1 MSVENSISSISE
13 NNNQLII
20 KHAGS
25 LGGAFGEI
33 NNEFKRLNP
42 GVDIVS
48 GGGGS
53 AALVRDT
60 VRGVPCGILASADY
74 NLIPIMMVPEHADW
88 YLIFASSRMV
98 LRYTEQSKYSQEIN
112 AHNWFDII
120 QRDAVTIWH
129 SDPNEDPGG
138 YRTLMVLQLAESYYK
153 VPGLYKKL
161 MTPEHDRIISRSNF
175 QESASGYSFGY
186 GLRGGPGN
194 SKTMELPDEI
204 NLSRQEMVDL
214 YKKAEVRLSG
224 THPEKLL
231 VLHGE
236 PVLFGL
242 TIPNICLH
250 KDLAFTWVELL
261 LSETGSI
268 LLQKSGL
275 VPIKPVF
282 AGDVKRIPQSLRSR
296 VQ

>member
-1 MSVENSISSISE
+1 MPE
-13 NNNQLII
+13 NNPVSNITEMKNQLII

-33 NNEFKRLNP
+33 NNEFKRLKP
-42 GVDIVS
+42 AIDIVT

-53 AALVRDT
+53 AALVRD
-60 VRGVPCGILASADY
+60 VVNGASCSILASADY
-74 NLIPIMMVPEHADW
+74 NLISQMMLPESADW

-98 LRYTEQSKYSQEIN
+98 LRYTGQSLYNQEITME
-112 AHNWFDII
+112 NWIDII
-120 QRDAVTIWH
+120 QRSGVTIWH

-138 YRTLMVLQLAESYYK
+138 YRALMVLQLAESYYK
-153 VPGLYKKL
+153 IPGLYKKL

-175 QESASGYSFGY
+175 TESALGYSFGY
-186 GLRGGPGN
+186 GLQGGPGS
-194 SKTMELPDEI
+194 SKTIELPDAI
-204 NLSRQEMVDL
+204 NLSRRDMADS
-214 YKKAEVRLSG
+214 YKKAEIQLTR
-224 THPEKLL
+224 THTEKPL

-242 TIPNICLH
+242 TVPHICLH
-250 KDLAFTWVELL
+250 KELAFEWIELL
-261 LSETGSI
+261 LSDTGRN

-275 VPIKPVF
+275 VPVKPVL
-282 AGDVKRIPQSLRSR
+282 AGNAVKFPQSLRSH